1 MKSRTT
7 QRSGMNNRCIGLLQT
22 IFKAKE
28 MAKKSEILK
37 NNPILESHLSTCF
50 CFSEHILLT

>member
-1 MKSRTT
+1 MKSWTT
-7 QRSGMNNRCIGLLQT
+7 QRSGMNNRCIGQLQT

-37 NNPILESHLSTCF
+37 KNPILERHLSTCF
-50 CFSEHILLT
+50 CFSEYILPI